1 MKIIFFDNHA
11 MEEFEMRVIITGGTG
26 MIGRQLAA
34 ILVKDGHEAIALSRD
49 PQRHQGQMPDG
60 VNLVDWDAQ
69 SPQGWG
75 ELVDGADAIVNLVG
89 ENLSAR
95 PWSATQKRRIRE
107 SRLNG
112 GKAVVEAIRQSKH
125 KPEVVIQASGVNY
138 YGPCGDEII
147 NEEHPAGSDFLS
159 QVCVDWEASSAE
171 VEKMGV
177 RRAIIRS
184 GVVLDKKEGALPRFL
199 LQFRLFAG
207 GPLGSGRQWLSWI
220 HPQDE
225 INAIRFLIE
234 HHEAHGAFNLT
245 SPNPRTNLDFGK
257 AIGRALRRPT
267 LLRVPASMIKLIF
280 GEMSIVVLK
289 GQRAVP
295 QNLSKIGFQFSH
307 PDLQEALKDVIFT

>member
-1 MKIIFFDNHA
+1 
-11 MEEFEMRVIITGGTG
+11 MRVIITGGTG

-34 ILVKDGHEAIALSRD
+34 SLVKDGHQAIALSRD
-49 PQRHQGQMPDG
+49 PQRHQRKVPEG
-60 VNLVDWDAQ
+60 VELVAWDAQ
-69 SPQGWG
+69 SAQGWG
-75 ELVDGADAIVNLVG
+75 ELADGADAIVNLVG

-95 PWSATQKRRIRE
+95 LWSPAQKRRIRE

-112 GKAVVEAIRQSKH
+112 GTAIVEAIRQAKR
-125 KPEVVIQASGVNY
+125 KPKVVIQASGVNY
-138 YGPCGDEII
+138 YGPCGNEII
-147 NEEHPAGSDFLS
+147 TEDRSAGSDFLS
-159 QVCVDWEASSAE
+159 QVCVDWEGSTAE

-207 GPLGSGRQWLSWI
+207 GPLGNGRQWLSWI
-220 HPQDE
+220 HPNDE

-234 HHEAHGAFNLT
+234 HQEANGPFNLA
-245 SPNPRTNLDFGK
+245 SPNPKNNRDFGK
-257 AIGRALRRPT
+257 AIGRVLHRPALIP
-267 LLRVPASMIKLIF
+267 VPALAIKLVF

-295 QNLSKIGFQFSH
+295 QKLIKLGFNFSY
-307 PDLQEALKDVIFT
+307 PEIQEALKDVAL